1 MTAAFNDPEDVAVEV
16 GTSPFKTNPHEVE
29 FEVQRRLQQH
39 PHITIH
45 SLVVRRLPA
54 GVCLEGR
61 IEVSQD
67 GLNLRE
73 LLRGIPGLVECVDH
87 LVVSQTN

>member
-1 MTAAFNDPEDVAVEV
+1 MTTAFNDPAQGVE
-16 GTSPFKTNPHEVE
+16 GGASPHWANPHEVE
-29 FEVQRRLQQH
+29 FEVHRRLQQH
-39 PHITIH
+39 PHITVH

-61 IEVSQD
+61 IEVGQA

-73 LLRGIPGLVECVDH
+73 LLRDIPGLVECVDH
-87 LVVSQTN
+87 LVVSQSG